1 MSHPKDKDFQ
11 CYELDM
17 TPLAKLMGVDP
28 KHAIRDVE
36 EIIFKIQDRVIFIK
50 KPDGNFL
57 RTHWLSSVEKI
68 GDKIQLSFE
77 PKLKPYLLQLK
88 EQFTQFKLGVI
99 VQFKSAYTIRIYALL
114 KQYESIGVIKFEV
127 ENLRDILG
135 IEKAIYPQFK
145 EFKRR
150 VLNQAKKEFEEKDGK
165 TGEYKSDITFDL
177 ETKREARFI
186 KYLIFHIKQPFI
198 KNPPPS
204 LEKVEPPP
212 ILKEEPQATT
222 PEEIEVLQLLKENG
236 VNETTAS
243 RLIKDFPLHRIV
255 ENVKFAREKHK
266 NGRAK
271 DLGALTVVAIRK
283 DWARQATAKSPP
295 EQVSSEKKRQLQ
307 AANEHREKEKKQLE
321 TLKSTFNEKRR
332 EKVETLIASWEGD
345 RLSAEIEEYIESKS
359 PEVKSLI
366 RQWYE
371 KYGFDSPFFKPAF
384 RVYLSKKYLPK
395 EEHDFVT
402 WARARGSSVEGNK
415 EGVRSLKSIGDVLKD
430 VVPKIDDRH

>member
-1 MSHPKDKDFQ
+1 
-11 CYELDM
+11 M
-17 TPLAKLMGVDP
+17 TQNSLVGTWKLLSLEFRFEDGQVIYPFGKTPIGYLIYTEQGYISVNIMNANRSPFSSEDIT
-28 KHAIRDVE
+28 KLSKE
-36 EIIFKIQDRVIFIK
+36 EKAAA
-50 KPDGNFL
+50 
-57 RTHWLSSVEKI
+57 
-68 GDKIQLSFE
+68 FE
-77 PKLKPYLLQLK
+77 
-88 EQFTQFKLGVI
+88 TCV
-99 VQFKSAYTIRIYALL
+99 AYGG
-114 KQYESIGVIKFEV
+114 QYEIK
-127 ENLRDILG
+127 G
-135 IEKAIYPQFK
+135 
-145 EFKRR
+145 
-150 VLNQAKKEFEEKDGK
+150 
-165 TGEYKSDITFDL
+165 
-177 ETKREARFI
+177 
-186 KYLIFHIKQPFI
+186 
-198 KNPPPS
+198 
-204 LEKVEPPP
+204 
-212 ILKEEPQATT
+212 
-222 PEEIEVLQLLKENG
+222 
-236 VNETTAS
+236 
-243 RLIKDFPLHRIV
+243 
-255 ENVKFAREKHK
+255 EKHK

-283 DWARQATAKSPP
+283 DWASQATAKSPP